1 MERSRLKTI
10 IILIL
15 AMINLA
21 LALSLGLRLA
31 QGRAAEAALL
41 MELRQRFTAEGCALP
56 ETGQKRTGRP
66 RLSRIGC
73 SVRPGCGGSS
83 GTFGER

>member
-31 QGRAAEAALL
+31 QGRAAEAAV
-41 MELRQRFTAEGCALP
+41 F
-56 ETGQKRTGRP
+56 RTGR
-66 RLSRIGC
+66 
-73 SVRPGCGGSS
+73 GSS
-83 GTFGER
+83 VGR